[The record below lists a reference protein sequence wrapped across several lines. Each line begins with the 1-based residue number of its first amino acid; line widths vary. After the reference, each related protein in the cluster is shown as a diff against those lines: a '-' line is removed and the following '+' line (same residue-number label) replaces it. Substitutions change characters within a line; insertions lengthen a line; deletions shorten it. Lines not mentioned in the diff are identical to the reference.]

1 MLLDNSR
8 IVMLIISLIADI
20 GAVMS
25 KSINIPGLSIIL

>member
-25 KSINIPGLSIIL
+25 KSINITGLSIIL

>member
-20 GAVMS
+20 GPIMS
-25 KSINIPGLSIIL
+25 KSINITGLSIIL

>member
-1 MLLDNSR
+1 MQLDNSR

-25 KSINIPGLSIIL
+25 KSINILGLSIIL